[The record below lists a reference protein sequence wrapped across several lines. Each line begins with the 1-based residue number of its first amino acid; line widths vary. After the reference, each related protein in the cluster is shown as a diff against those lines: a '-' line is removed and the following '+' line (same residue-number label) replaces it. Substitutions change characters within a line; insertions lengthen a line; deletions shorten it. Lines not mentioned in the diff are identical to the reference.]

1 MTLEPT
7 VRTTCGA
14 TRVTARRYLRSV
26 WMDEMVEA
34 IAMVGRSSYGRA
46 VFEIIGT
53 TYYVQLCLDY
63 EPDLDAGQRWL
74 VVEARSNYY
83 LYDEAERLTAE
94 QEAAFVQLGWQ
105 APGSMCDHRCGC
117 DGAHGNWF
125 RYATIDGIDE
135 SGAPLAAVALAAFGV
150 YGAGENVEV
159 NVAYD
164 CSAGRSGTP
173 YCD

>member
-1 MTLEPT
+1 
-7 VRTTCGA
+7 
-14 TRVTARRYLRSV
+14 
-26 WMDEMVEA
+26 MDELVEA
-34 IAMVGRSSYGRA
+34 IDVVGQSSYGSA

-53 TYYVQLCLDY
+53 SYYVQLYLHD
-63 EPDLDAGQRWL
+63 EPDFEGQRWL

-94 QEAAFVQLGWQ
+94 QEAAFAQLGWQ
-105 APGSMCDHRCGC
+105 APGSVCDYRCGC
-117 DGAHGNWF
+117 DGEHGNWF
-125 RYATIDGIDE
+125 RYATVDGIDE
-135 SGAPLAAVALAAFGV
+135 SGTPLVAVALAAFGV
-150 YGAGENVEV
+150 YGVGEDLEV